1 MYSKAVLGPR
11 GVYFDSK
18 AEASVAETLEDLMLE
33 KIVASY
39 MVHPMICG
47 FEADFLVQLGP
58 RSNNNGR
65 LVIVEYDGLG
75 TKREE
80 SVMPKITQYAELTR
94 AGIFQLWI
102 QKSDFETVKGGLEN
116 PGMPRV
122 IQKIIHHETD
132 GREESI
138 HVLGDESMTI
148 FVP

>member
-1 MYSKAVLGPR
+1 LGPR

-80 SVMPKITQYAELTR
+80 SVMPKITHICRT
-94 AGIFQLWI
+94 
-102 QKSDFETVKGGLEN
+102 N
-116 PGMPRV
+116 
-122 IQKIIHHETD
+122 
-132 GREESI
+132 ESGNFSA
-138 HVLGDESMTI
+138 LDTKERL
-148 FVP
+148 